1 MKELWTK
8 FMSIHYLAPF
18 GNDGRGTRIYL
29 YPFVFVAVVSA
40 AAPLINFAIYGN
52 F

>member
-1 MKELWTK
+1 MA
-8 FMSIHYLAPF
+8 IHCLAPF

-29 YPFVFVAVVSA
+29 YPFVFVAVVA
-40 AAPLINFAIYGN
+40 TAAPLINYMIYGN